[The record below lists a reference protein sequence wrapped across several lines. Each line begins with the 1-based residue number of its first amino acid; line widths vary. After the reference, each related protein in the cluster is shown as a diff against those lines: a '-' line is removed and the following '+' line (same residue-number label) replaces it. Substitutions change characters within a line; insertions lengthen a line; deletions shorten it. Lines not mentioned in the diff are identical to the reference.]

1 MTAYFYDAYFSSVYF
16 NTFEASPPPPPPP
29 TPQPLVADSL
39 SLLRDA
45 VNRKMK
51 NWKFWATY
59 RDTGDGS
66 RTDFALPVGNVVANT
81 LTATVNGTATVPSAI
96 DLESGWATFSPAPA
110 DAAVL
115 SFRYQCRLWTDE
127 DVDAAIN
134 AAVRFFWSRFAVET
148 TTTITT
154 SASTY
159 EYALPAGVAYIS
171 RIQYLPGSG
180 SPQDIH
186 TGFDIFST
194 DGVRYV
200 RFYKAPPAGTMRI
213 IYFHEVGTLVSDTD
227 TLETSGNVNARARDA
242 VVYFAVGWLLEN
254 VVDTKMHDN
263 AFLNAEGGNA
273 IKTWDILRASDSS
286 YARANMFAE
295 ADRAT
300 PHISRL

>member
-1 MTAYFYDAYFSSVYF
+1 MTIYVPVGS
-16 NTFEASPPPPPPP
+16 TG
-29 TPQPLVADSL
+29 TIPLST
-39 SLLRDA
+39 LRDA

-51 NWKFWATY
+51 NWKFWVTY
-59 RDTGDGS
+59 QDKGDGS
-66 RTDFALPVGNVVANT
+66 RTDFSLPVGNVVDGT
-81 LTATVNGTATVPSAI
+81 LTATVDGVVTVPSAT
-96 DLESGWATFSPAPA
+96 DLESGWVTFASAPA
-110 DAAVL
+110 DAAAL
-115 SFRYQCRLWTDE
+115 SFRYQCQLWTDA
-127 DVDAAIN
+127 DIDAAIN
-134 AAVRFFWSRFAVET
+134 AAVRFFWSKFAVET

-159 EYALPAGVAYIS
+159 EYALPEGVAYIS
-171 RIQYLPGSG
+171 QVQYVPTSG
-180 SPQDIH
+180 GVQDLH
-186 TGFDIFST
+186 SGWELFTA

-200 RFYKAPPAGTMRI
+200 RFYKAPPAGTTRI
-213 IYFHEVGTLVSDTD
+213 VYFHEVGALVSDSD
-227 TLETSGNVNARARDA
+227 TLETGGNVNAHARDA